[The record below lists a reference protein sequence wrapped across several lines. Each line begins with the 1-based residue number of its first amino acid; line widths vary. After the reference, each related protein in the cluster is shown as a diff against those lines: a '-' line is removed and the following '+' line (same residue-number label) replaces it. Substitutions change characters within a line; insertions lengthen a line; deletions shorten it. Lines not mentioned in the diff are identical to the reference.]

1 MTEKTLVLIKPDGVK
16 KGIIGKILTRF
27 EDTGLK
33 IIAMKMIQ
41 ADKKLAQNHYQLD
54 EEWAKKL
61 YERAKKT
68 YEEQKKKLE
77 YKDHM
82 HMGKTIQ
89 ERNMTFLTEGPV
101 IALVLE
107 APHAIELIRKMIGHT
122 EPRQAL
128 PGTIRG
134 DFASTESYS
143 ISDSKSRSIRNL
155 IHASDSVENA
165 SREISLWFSPKE
177 LYPNYKILH
186 DFLIE

>member
-89 ERNMTFLTEGPV
+89 ERSL
-101 IALVLE
+101 
-107 APHAIELIRKMIGHT
+107 
-122 EPRQAL
+122 
-128 PGTIRG
+128 
-134 DFASTESYS
+134 
-143 ISDSKSRSIRNL
+143 RNRWT
-155 IHASDSVENA
+155 S
-165 SREISLWFSPKE
+165 
-177 LYPNYKILH
+177 
-186 DFLIE
+186 

>member
-1 MTEKTLVLIKPDGVK
+1 MSTMYTLILLKPDTVD
-16 KGIIGKILTRF
+16 KGFSGKVITRF
-27 EDTGLK
+27 EEAGFR
-33 IIAMKMIQ
+33 IRGCKMIR
-41 ADKKLAQNHYQLD
+41 LSPELLREHYAHIA
-54 EEWAKKL
+54 EKPFYPEV
-61 YERAKKT
+61 E
-68 YEEQKKKLE
+68 
-77 YKDHM
+77 
-82 HMGKTIQ
+82 
-89 ERNMTFLTEGPV
+89 TFMKSVPV